1 MKTKA
6 EVLYAQERNIQN
18 IFEAVMVS
26 FFKKTVPDVSMSDKA
41 MLNIMENAV
50 GTKSFET
57 FKSSYEGKPLGKFLV
72 DITEQ
77 LQDINL
83 FKFEAMEEHIAIA
96 ESENPYMMEKK
107 LYDGIDSE
115 FEQII
120 LTDNIKNELAD
131 IIKNDITTT
140 EENIKKEAELVDDLD
155 NIDPDSEEFDPEK
168 EYNDDEGEYDELMKD
183 EEDPNAEPKKEGE
196 ESEDKDE
203 EITEAAWA
211 KVNLS
216 AKDIENDNFDESLE
230 KLIKDKTLV
239 EVELN
244 TKKNIQ
250 VKMHNLATEVAS
262 TAKGMVTPDFMK
274 QLKGHKAD
282 KAAAKYY
289 AWIMTKG
296 CDQSLNNYL
305 GFIVAM
311 LLGLSISI
319 AVITAGYAIT
329 GMILSIVLAQAS
341 ANVFTNKTLPR
352 LVVMQ
357 TLGASIAVK
366 LQDMKNKASSEEEK
380 SKLET
385 IRNEFMAKAKI
396 TEMMCSEYRGMTEQ
410 QIKGNLSLITE
421 SLNTSFTKVLEEVV
435 TDLAEG
441 EEISEA
447 LTTNAKDIAVMA
459 TSMMLVKELYL
470 DK

>member
-41 MLNIMENAV
+41 MLNIMENAI

-57 FKSSYEGKPLGKFLV
+57 FKTNYEGKPLGKFLV

-196 ESEDKDE
+196 TNEEEED
-203 EITEAAWA
+203 ITEAAWA
-211 KVNLS
+211 KVTIS
-216 AKDIENDNFDESLE
+216 EKDIENDNFNDSLE
-230 KLIKDKTLV
+230 KLIKDKTFV
-239 EVELN
+239 EVELS
-244 TKKNIQ
+244 TKKDIQ
-250 VKMHNLATEVAS
+250 VKLHNLALEVKS

-274 QLKGHKAD
+274 ELKGNKAD

-305 GFIVAM
+305 GFMVAM
-311 LLGLSISI
+311 MLGLGASI
-319 AVITAGYAIT
+319 AVIYAGYVIT
-329 GMILSIVLAQAS
+329 GMILSFILAQVS
-341 ANVFTNKTLPR
+341 SSVFVNKSLPR
-352 LVVMQ
+352 IVVMQ

-366 LQDMKNKASSEEEK
+366 LQDMKNRASSEEEK
-380 SKLET
+380 SRLET

-441 EEISEA
+441 AEISEA

>member
-41 MLNIMENAV
+41 MLNIMENAM

-57 FKSSYEGKPLGKFLV
+57 FKSNYEGKPLGKFLI

-83 FKFEAMEEHIAIA
+83 FKFEAMEEHIAIT

-168 EYNDDEGEYDELMKD
+168 EYNDDEDDDDELMKD

-196 ESEDKDE
+196 TNEEEED
-203 EITEAAWA
+203 ITEAAWA
-211 KVNLS
+211 KVTIS
-216 AKDIENDNFDESLE
+216 EKDIENDNFNDSLE
-230 KLIKDKTLV
+230 KLIKDKTFV
-239 EVELN
+239 EVELS
-244 TKKNIQ
+244 TKKDIQ
-250 VKMHNLATEVAS
+250 VKLHNLALEVKS

-274 QLKGHKAD
+274 ELKGNKAD

-311 LLGLSISI
+311 MLGLGASI
-319 AVITAGYAIT
+319 AVISAGYVIT
-329 GMILSIVLAQAS
+329 GMILSFVLAQVS
-341 ANVFTNKTLPR
+341 SSVFVNKSLPR
-352 LVVMQ
+352 IVVIQ

-366 LQDMKNKASSEEEK
+366 LQDMKNRASSEEEK
-380 SKLET
+380 SRLET

-441 EEISEA
+441 AEISEA

>member
-41 MLNIMENAV
+41 MLNIMENAM

-57 FKSSYEGKPLGKFLV
+57 FKSNYEGKPLGKFLI

-168 EYNDDEGEYDELMKD
+168 EYNDDEGEDDELMKD

-196 ESEDKDE
+196 TNEEEED
-203 EITEAAWA
+203 ITEAAWA
-211 KVNLS
+211 KVTIS
-216 AKDIENDNFDESLE
+216 EKDIENDNFNDSLE
-230 KLIKDKTLV
+230 KLIKDKTFV
-239 EVELN
+239 EVELS
-244 TKKNIQ
+244 TKKDIQ
-250 VKMHNLATEVAS
+250 VKLHNLALEVKS

-274 QLKGHKAD
+274 ELKGNKAD

-311 LLGLSISI
+311 MLGLGASI
-319 AVITAGYAIT
+319 AVISAGYVIT
-329 GMILSIVLAQAS
+329 GMILSFVLAQVS
-341 ANVFTNKTLPR
+341 SSVFVNKSLPR
-352 LVVMQ
+352 IVVMQ

-366 LQDMKNKASSEEEK
+366 LQDMKNRASSEEEK
-380 SKLET
+380 SRLET

-441 EEISEA
+441 AEISEA

>member
-57 FKSSYEGKPLGKFLV
+57 FKSNYEGKPLGKFLV

-183 EEDPNAEPKKEGE
+183 EEDPNAEPKKEDGT
-196 ESEDKDE
+196 EDKDE

-211 KVNLS
+211 RVNIS
-216 AKDIENDNFDESLE
+216 EKDIENDNFNDSLE
-230 KLIKDKTLV
+230 KLIKDKTFV
-239 EVELN
+239 EVELS
-244 TKKNIQ
+244 TKKDIQ
-250 VKMHNLATEVAS
+250 VKLHNLALEVKS
-262 TAKGMVTPDFMK
+262 TAKGMVTPDFIK
-274 QLKGHKAD
+274 ELKGNKAD

-296 CDQSLNNYL
+296 CDQSLNDYL

-311 LLGLSISI
+311 ILGLGASI
-319 AVITAGYAIT
+319 AVISAGYVIT
-329 GMILSIVLAQAS
+329 GMILSFILAQVS
-341 ANVFTNKTLPR
+341 SSVFVNKSLPR
-352 LVVMQ
+352 IVVMQ

-366 LQDMKNKASSEEEK
+366 LQDMKNRASSEEEK
-380 SKLET
+380 SRLET

>member
-26 FFKKTVPDVSMSDKA
+26 FFKKTVPDVNMSDKS
-41 MLNIMENAV
+41 MLSIMENAI

-57 FKSSYEGKPLGKFLV
+57 FKSNYEGKPLGKFLV
-72 DITEQ
+72 DVTEQ

-131 IIKNDITTT
+131 IIENDITTT

-168 EYNDDEGEYDELMKD
+168 EYNDDEDDELMKD

-196 ESEDKDE
+196 TNEEEED
-203 EITEAAWA
+203 ITEAAWA
-211 KVNLS
+211 KVTIS
-216 AKDIENDNFDESLE
+216 EKDIENDNFNDSLE
-230 KLIKDKTLV
+230 KLIKDKTFV
-239 EVELN
+239 EVELS
-244 TKKNIQ
+244 TKKDIH
-250 VKMHNLATEVAS
+250 VKLHNLALEVKS

-274 QLKGHKAD
+274 ELKGNKAD

-311 LLGLSISI
+311 MLGLGASI
-319 AVITAGYAIT
+319 AVISAGYVIT
-329 GMILSIVLAQAS
+329 GMILSFVLAQVS
-341 ANVFTNKTLPR
+341 SSVFVNKSLPR
-352 LVVMQ
+352 IVVMQ

-366 LQDMKNKASSEEEK
+366 LQDMKNRASSEEEK
-380 SKLET
+380 SRLET

-441 EEISEA
+441 AEVSEA
-447 LTTNAKDIAVMA
+447 LTTNTKDIAVMA

>member
-26 FFKKTVPDVSMSDKA
+26 FFKKTVPDVNMSDKA

-57 FKSSYEGKPLGKFLV
+57 FKSNYEGKPLGKFLV

-168 EYNDDEGEYDELMKD
+168 EYNDDEDDDDELMKD

-196 ESEDKDE
+196 TNEEEED
-203 EITEAAWA
+203 ITEAAWA
-211 KVNLS
+211 KVTIS
-216 AKDIENDNFDESLE
+216 EKDIENDNFNDSLE
-230 KLIKDKTLV
+230 KLIKDKTFV
-239 EVELN
+239 EVELS
-244 TKKNIQ
+244 TKKDIQ
-250 VKMHNLATEVAS
+250 VKLHNLALEVKS

-274 QLKGHKAD
+274 ELKGNKAD

-311 LLGLSISI
+311 MLGLGASI
-319 AVITAGYAIT
+319 AVISAGYVIT
-329 GMILSIVLAQAS
+329 GMILSFILAQVS
-341 ANVFTNKTLPR
+341 SSVFVNKSLPR
-352 LVVMQ
+352 IVVMQ

-366 LQDMKNKASSEEEK
+366 LQDMKNRASSEEEK

-435 TDLAEG
+435 TDLADG
-441 EEISEA
+441 AEISEA

>member
-57 FKSSYEGKPLGKFLV
+57 FKSNYEGKPLGKFLV

-183 EEDPNAEPKKEGE
+183 EEDPNAEPKKEDGT
-196 ESEDKDE
+196 EDKDE

-211 KVNLS
+211 KVNIS
-216 AKDIENDNFDESLE
+216 EKDIENDNFNDSLE
-230 KLIKDKTLV
+230 KLIKDKTFV
-239 EVELN
+239 EVELS
-244 TKKNIQ
+244 TKKDIQ
-250 VKMHNLATEVAS
+250 VKLHNLALEVKS

-274 QLKGHKAD
+274 ELKGNKAD

-305 GFIVAM
+305 GFMVAIM
-311 LLGLSISI
+311 LGLGASI
-319 AVITAGYAIT
+319 AVISAGYVIT
-329 GMILSIVLAQAS
+329 GMILSFILAQVS
-341 ANVFTNKTLPR
+341 SSVFVNKSLPR
-352 LVVMQ
+352 IVVMQ

-366 LQDMKNKASSEEEK
+366 LQDMKNRASSEEEK
-380 SKLET
+380 SRLET

>member
-57 FKSSYEGKPLGKFLV
+57 FKTNYEGKPLGKFLV

-183 EEDPNAEPKKEGE
+183 EEDPNAEPKKEE
-196 ESEDKDE
+196 ETNEEEED
-203 EITEAAWA
+203 ITEAAWA
-211 KVNLS
+211 KVTIS
-216 AKDIENDNFDESLE
+216 EKDIENDNFNDSLE

-244 TKKNIQ
+244 TKKDIQ
-250 VKMHNLATEVAS
+250 VKLHNLALEVKS

-274 QLKGHKAD
+274 ELKGNKAD

-305 GFIVAM
+305 GFMVAM
-311 LLGLSISI
+311 MLGLGASI
-319 AVITAGYAIT
+319 AVISAGYVIT
-329 GMILSIVLAQAS
+329 GMILSFILAQVS
-341 ANVFTNKTLPR
+341 SSVFVNKSLPR
-352 LVVMQ
+352 IVVMQ

-366 LQDMKNKASSEEEK
+366 LQDMKNRASSEEEK

>member
-1 MKTKA
+1 
-6 EVLYAQERNIQN
+6 
-18 IFEAVMVS
+18 
-26 FFKKTVPDVSMSDKA
+26 
-41 MLNIMENAV
+41 
-50 GTKSFET
+50 
-57 FKSSYEGKPLGKFLV
+57 
-72 DITEQ
+72 
-77 LQDINL
+77 
-83 FKFEAMEEHIAIA
+83 MEEHIAIA

-183 EEDPNAEPKKEGE
+183 EEDPNAEPKKEE
-196 ESEDKDE
+196 ETNEEEED
-203 EITEAAWA
+203 ITEAAWA
-211 KVNLS
+211 KVTIS
-216 AKDIENDNFDESLE
+216 EKDIENDNFNDSLE

-244 TKKNIQ
+244 TKKDIQ
-250 VKMHNLATEVAS
+250 VKLHNLALEVKS

-274 QLKGHKAD
+274 ELKGNKAD

-305 GFIVAM
+305 GFMVAM
-311 LLGLSISI
+311 MLGLGASI
-319 AVITAGYAIT
+319 AVISAGYVIT
-329 GMILSIVLAQAS
+329 GMILSFILAQVS
-341 ANVFTNKTLPR
+341 SSVFVNKSLPR
-352 LVVMQ
+352 IVVMQ

-366 LQDMKNKASSEEEK
+366 LQDMKNRASSEEEK

>member
-57 FKSSYEGKPLGKFLV
+57 FKTNYEDKPLGKFLV

-168 EYNDDEGEYDELMKD
+168 EYNDDEGEDDELMKD

-196 ESEDKDE
+196 TNEEEED
-203 EITEAAWA
+203 ITEAAWA
-211 KVNLS
+211 KVTIS
-216 AKDIENDNFDESLE
+216 EKDIENDNFNDSLE
-230 KLIKDKTLV
+230 KLIKDKTFV
-239 EVELN
+239 EVELS
-244 TKKNIQ
+244 TKKDIQ
-250 VKMHNLATEVAS
+250 VKLHNLALEVKS

-274 QLKGHKAD
+274 ELKGNKAD

-305 GFIVAM
+305 GFMVAM
-311 LLGLSISI
+311 MLGLGASI
-319 AVITAGYAIT
+319 AVISAGYVIT
-329 GMILSIVLAQAS
+329 GMILSFILAQVS
-341 ANVFTNKTLPR
+341 SSVFVNKSLPR
-352 LVVMQ
+352 IVVMQ

-366 LQDMKNKASSEEEK
+366 LQDMKNRASSEEEK
-380 SKLET
+380 SRLET

-441 EEISEA
+441 EEISES